1 LAELVNIAESI
12 AREAGALL
20 REYYHRGVTAEYKGD
35 VDLVT
40 EADRAS
46 EKLIVARLKERL
58 PEHGV
63 YGEEGTRQGLD
74 SEFRWYIDPLD
85 GTTNF
90 AHGFPAFCVVL
101 GCEQRKP
108 GLKADE
114 DGVMVAGVVY
124 DPLRDEMF
132 SAAKGEGAWLKSP
145 NQPEGRPIHVSKTK
159 KLQESLVA
167 TGFPSQKRHLSPNVH
182 FYQEFTLRS
191 HGVRRAGSA
200 ALDLAYVACGRLEAF
215 WEIKLNPWD
224 TSAGYLLVV
233 HARQPRGVCE
243 QWADSCGNAGV
254 VRGYVCRQESGAD
267 PDARGVCGAAGGG
280 GISSD
285 AFYRLEFES
294 YQADYFPRH
303 GGACFNCGW
312 MGMSRVGTTRGSSM
326 CDRLPSRWAV
336 RACSDGRHGLRHV
349 RDSRRV
355 HSWHDICDMALE
367 ERLGDRE

>member
-1 LAELVNIAESI
+1 MAELVSIAESI

-46 EKLIVARLKERL
+46 EKLIVARLKEQL

-63 YGEEGTRQGLD
+63 YGEEGSRQGLD

-114 DGVMVAGVVY
+114 DGEMVAGVIY

-132 SAAKGEGAWLKSP
+132 SAAKGQGATLNGK
-145 NQPEGRPIHVSKTK
+145 PIHVSKVK

-182 FYQEFTLRS
+182 YYQEFTLRS

-224 TSAGYLLVV
+224 TSAGYLLV
-233 HARQPRGVCE
+233 E
-243 QWADSCGNAGV
+243 
-254 VRGYVCRQESGAD
+254 E
-267 PDARGVCGAAGGG
+267 AGGK
-280 GISSD
+280 ITHFD
-285 AFYRLEFES
+285 
-294 YQADYFPRH
+294 
-303 GGACFNCGW
+303 
-312 MGMSRVGTTRGSSM
+312 GSKFT
-326 CDRLPSRWAV
+326 L
-336 RACSDGRHGLRHV
+336 
-349 RDSRRV
+349 DSREV
-355 HSWHDICDMALE
+355 FASNGLIHAEMQELFEDMFAGRNLE
-367 ERLGDRE
+367 PIPTPAEFAARRAAEAASK